1 MAKMPIRS
9 PVALLSSC
17 CARDSLKEENPL
29 GRIWENL
36 RAPINRAVER
46 NPTYLTRKMLLGF
59 ALAVLGT
66 AVFAF
71 PDITMHNPSSA
82 AFLPMLVAAM
92 LLASGIVVRSEEH
105 TSDLQS

>member
-1 MAKMPIRS
+1 
-9 PVALLSSC
+9 
-17 CARDSLKEENPL
+17 
-29 GRIWENL
+29 
-36 RAPINRAVER
+36 
-46 NPTYLTRKMLLGF
+46 MLLGL

-92 LLASGIVVRSEEH
+92 LLASGIVVVVAEIKMLWLSSH
-105 TSDLQS
+105 SDQ